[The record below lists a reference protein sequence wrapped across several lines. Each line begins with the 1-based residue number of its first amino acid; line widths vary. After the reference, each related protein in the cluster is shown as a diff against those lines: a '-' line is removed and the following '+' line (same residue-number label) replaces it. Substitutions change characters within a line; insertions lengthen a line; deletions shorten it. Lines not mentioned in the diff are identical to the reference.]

1 MQLVDLGGIEMFRNM
16 VQLVLLILLNS
27 LGFHN
32 EAPKARLGKKYS
44 LREKIAIFAY
54 NHEYELLFIITIL
67 MMVTFVLV
75 VFAVVPPM
83 DLWNNHFEEMI

>member
-1 MQLVDLGGIEMFRNM
+1 MQLADSGGIEMFRNM

-32 EAPKARLGKKYS
+32 EAPKARLGRKLT
-44 LREKIAIFAY
+44 LREKLVLFSY

>member
-27 LGFHN
+27 LGFNN
-32 EAPKARLGKKYS
+32 EAPKARLGKQ
-44 LREKIAIFAY
+44 LTVREKLVLFSY
-54 NHEYELLFIITIL
+54 KYEYELLFVITIL

>member
-1 MQLVDLGGIEMFRNM
+1 MQLADLGGIEMFRNM
-16 VQLVLLILLNS
+16 MQLVLLILLNS

-32 EAPKARLGKKYS
+32 EVPKARLGKKLT
-44 LREKIAIFAY
+44 LREKLVLFSY
-54 NHEYELLFIITIL
+54 KYEYELLFVITIL

>member
-1 MQLVDLGGIEMFRNM
+1 MFRNM

-32 EAPKARLGKKYS
+32 EAPKPRLGKKYTV
-44 LREKIAIFAY
+44 REKIVLFSY

-67 MMVTFVLV
+67 MMVVFVLA
-75 VFAVVPPM
+75 VFALVPPM
-83 DLWNNHFEEMI
+83 DMWNNHFEEMI

>member
-1 MQLVDLGGIEMFRNM
+1 MQLADLGGIEMFRNM
-16 VQLVLLILLNS
+16 MQLVLLILLNS

-32 EAPKARLGKKYS
+32 EAPKARLGKKLT
-44 LREKIAIFAY
+44 LREKLVLFSY
-54 NHEYELLFIITIL
+54 KYEYELLFVITIL

>member
-1 MQLVDLGGIEMFRNM
+1 MQLADSGGIEMFRNM

-32 EAPKARLGKKYS
+32 EVPKARLGKKYTV
-44 LREKIAIFAY
+44 REKIVLFSY

-67 MMVTFVLV
+67 MMVVFVLA
-75 VFAVVPPM
+75 VFALVPPM
-83 DLWNNHFEEMI
+83 DMWNNHFEEMI